1 MVTVAQVA
9 GGKSRN
15 PGDSCEL
22 KSTTSS
28 PEIVLLSDQGVA
40 QVQERNRQLFIIF
53 VRQGDDC
60 V

>member
-9 GGKSRN
+9 GVKSRN

-28 PEIVLLSDQGVA
+28 PVIVLLSDQDAA
-40 QVQERNRQLFIIF
+40 QVQERNRQRFITF
-53 VRQGDDC
+53 A
-60 V
+60 